1 MKGIIASVSLY
12 GVTFV
17 KFPIF
22 IDLLFNNFYQY
33 IQPVMEQVNKRVTF
47 ILIRE
52 INNIVFIVR
61 MEMFNQQSEF
71 ISKLLKM
78 FGNIENISSKTIR
91 IKKIKYY

>member
-1 MKGIIASVSLY
+1 
-12 GVTFV
+12 
-17 KFPIF
+17 
-22 IDLLFNNFYQY
+22 
-33 IQPVMEQVNKRVTF
+33 MEQVNKRVTF

-71 ISKLLKM
+71 ILKLLKM
-78 FGNIENISSKTIR
+78 FGNIENISSKTIT